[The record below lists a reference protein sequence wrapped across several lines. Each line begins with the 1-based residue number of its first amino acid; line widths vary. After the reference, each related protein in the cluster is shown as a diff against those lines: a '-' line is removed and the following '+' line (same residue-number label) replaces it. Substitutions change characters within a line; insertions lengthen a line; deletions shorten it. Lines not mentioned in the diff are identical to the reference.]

1 MLPAQY
7 ARSITAS
14 QASSGLEAFSRAM
27 RIKLEDNRRA
37 RALRASERSATPS
50 EPSGPFVGG
59 PISAEELD
67 QAILD
72 DFPGLTKEKLARMMN
87 EA

>member
-1 MLPAQY
+1 MSNQFPPDDGLGPEM
-7 ARSITAS
+7 TAE
-14 QASSGLEAFSRAM
+14 EAFSRAM
-27 RIKLEDNRRA
+27 RLKLRLNRRA
-37 RALRASERSATPS
+37 RASQGSEKSVQPGAPS
-50 EPSGPFVGG
+50 ETPVG

-72 DFPGLTKEKLARMMN
+72 DFPGLTKERLAEMMD

>member
-1 MLPAQY
+1 MSKPFPPDDDLGPEM
-7 ARSITAS
+7 TA
-14 QASSGLEAFSRAM
+14 LEAFTRAM

-37 RALRASERSATPS
+37 RASKASEKSARPG

-72 DFPGLTKEKLARMMN
+72 RHPELTKEDLARI
-87 EA
+87 AKIT

>member
-1 MLPAQY
+1 MSKPC
-7 ARSITAS
+7 SPDDS
-14 QASSGLEAFSRAM
+14 QSKEIGAGEAYERAM

-37 RALRASERSATPS
+37 RALRASEKPAPPVPS
-50 EPSGPFVGG
+50 ETPAGPV
-59 PISAEELD
+59 SAEELD

-72 DFPGLTKEKLARMMN
+72 RHPGLTKEKLARMMN

>member
-1 MLPAQY
+1 MSKPCPPDD
-7 ARSITAS
+7 S
-14 QASSGLEAFSRAM
+14 QSKEIGAGEAYERAM

-37 RALRASERSATPS
+37 RASRASGKSANPDAPS
-50 EPSGPFVGG
+50 ESPAGPV
-59 PISAEELD
+59 SAEELD

-72 DFPGLTKEKLARMMN
+72 RFPGLTKEKLARMMN